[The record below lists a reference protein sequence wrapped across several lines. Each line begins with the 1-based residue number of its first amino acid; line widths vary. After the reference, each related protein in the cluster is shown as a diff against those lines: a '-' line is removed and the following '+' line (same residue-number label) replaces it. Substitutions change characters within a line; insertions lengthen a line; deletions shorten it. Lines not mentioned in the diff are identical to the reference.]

1 MTVAFAVIA
10 HDNPRLVARVARLL
24 LDSGGIVA
32 IHYDAQAPAADFA
45 ELQDLLSGFD
55 QRVLWAERVA
65 VSWGQWSMVRATLN
79 LLDAI
84 AAAEA
89 PVDYVHL
96 MSGADY
102 PIAPTTSYLSFLQR
116 AEGQEFIQCHDPA
129 RWIVDGLSHQRWQ
142 YRHYFNFKKHPALF
156 HYSWHAQRLLRLRRR
171 FPRGYHPQLGAQ
183 WWTLTWETCAR
194 VLELS
199 RDTRLTRFFEK
210 TWIPDEMYIQTLVA
224 SFVPRARIAGHALTL
239 HQFTDYGVPVVFTNG
254 HEDYLARQPFFFAR
268 KISPHGDDLRDHLDA
283 IVAGTAP
290 RRDCPDQ
297 EIGQPTPEYERRRSA
312 GAKGHLGKRTMGQV
326 RDVRFGELEWNLQPY
341 FVAIG
346 FSRHE
351 LLVAQSRL
359 QGLPG
364 LLCHGELFAPEGI
377 EFAGCAA
384 RFAGLSREDTALRDH
399 KRSNAFAQI
408 LQETP
413 DRLTGF
419 LLRSDQGR
427 EIADLCVRDPNARVV
442 FVLGD
447 PVAGFLSH
455 HLGAEAGDGEAPE
468 NGATPELFAAEY
480 RRFVTF
486 HQRAVG
492 YFENRRATGTFDW
505 PLSGEN
511 GSDAQDCPAAL
522 RAYLGLSVDAEA
534 APAEPAGEA
543 QAAASPYQ
551 NLPLATELYA
561 VKAAIDRAAGYAL
574 KVPVKPA
581 KPGKKP
587 PAPEK
592 LEALWF

>member
-10 HDNPRLVARVARLL
+10 HDNPKLAARVARLL
-24 LDSGGIVA
+24 LESGGIVA

-45 ELQDLLSGFD
+45 ELQDLLSGYD
-55 QRVLWAERVA
+55 RRVLWAERVA

-84 AAAEA
+84 AAAGA

-102 PIAPTTSYLSFLQR
+102 PIAPIPSYLAFLQR
-116 AEGQEFIQCHDPA
+116 AGGQEFIQCHDPA
-129 RWIVDGLSHQRWQ
+129 RWIVDGLAHQRWQ
-142 YRHYFNFKKHPALF
+142 YRHYFNYKKHPYLF

-171 FPRGYHPQLGAQ
+171 FPRGYTPQLGAQ

-199 RDTRLTRFFEK
+199 RDTRLTRFFER

-268 KISPHGDDLRDHLDA
+268 KLSPHGDGLRDHLDA
-283 IVAGTAP
+283 IAAGTAA
-290 RRDCPDQ
+290 RRDCPDH
-297 EIGQPTPEYERRRSA
+297 EIGRPTPEYERRRRA
-312 GAKGHLGKRTMGQV
+312 GAKGHLGRRTMGQV
-326 RDVRFGELEWNLQPY
+326 NDVRFGDLEWNLRPY

-351 LLVAQSRL
+351 LFLAQRRL
-359 QGLPG
+359 RGLPG
-364 LLCHGELFAPEGI
+364 LLCHGELFASEGI
-377 EFAGCAA
+377 EFAGGEA

-427 EIADLCVRDPNARVV
+427 EIADICIRDPNARVV

-447 PVAGFLSH
+447 PVVGFLSH
-455 HLGAEAGDGEAPE
+455 HLDAEANGAESPE
-468 NGATPELFAAEY
+468 DGATPELFAAEY
-480 RRFVTF
+480 RRFVRF
-486 HQRAVG
+486 HQRAVDH
-492 YFENRRATGTFDW
+492 FDDRHAIGTFDW
-505 PLSGEN
+505 LLTGE
-511 GSDAQDCPAAL
+511 GGTATEDCPAAL
-522 RAYLGLSVDAEA
+522 SAFLGLSVDAEA

-543 QAAASPYQ
+543 RPPANPYQ
-551 NLPLATELYA
+551 NLPLAAELYA

-574 KVPVKPA
+574 KAAA
-581 KPGKKP
+581 KPQ
-587 PAPEK
+587 
-592 LEALWF
+592 ALWY